1 MKRCVVQFTG
11 GEFCNIEADRLVAA
25 PSDEHIIMAMK
36 GEEIVG
42 VFDLGCVLA
51 IYLSEV
57 RK

>member
-25 PSDEHIIMAMK
+25 SDEHIIMAMK

-51 IYLSEV
+51 LYLSEV